1 MLPEGEVGV
10 KFSLETNITGRL
22 LSVWRTDEMVGW
34 VWDLLGHTPTEHEDT
49 RVSTALRE
57 EDPGGK
63 YSEKPNVPISAR
75 GGLVFSMDK
84 FSRQRGASCQTQ
96 VCFLF

>member
-1 MLPEGEVGV
+1 
-10 KFSLETNITGRL
+10 
-22 LSVWRTDEMVGW
+22 MVGW

-57 EDPGGK
+57 ENPGGK
-63 YSEKPNVPISAR
+63 YSEKPNVPTSAR

-84 FSRQRGASCQTQ
+84 FSRQRVPPAKHRF
-96 VCFLF
+96 VFCFNYLF